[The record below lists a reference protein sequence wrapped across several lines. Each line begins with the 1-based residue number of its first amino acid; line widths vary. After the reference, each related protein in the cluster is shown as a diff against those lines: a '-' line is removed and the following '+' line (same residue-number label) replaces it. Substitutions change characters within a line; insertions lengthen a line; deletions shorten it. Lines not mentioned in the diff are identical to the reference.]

1 MILAKDVKGPDGGV
15 VVAAGAA
22 VEPQVVEALD
32 TVGAGF
38 VYIRPESVQESEELL
53 ARRVETHVRRFFQ
66 YVDPDLDAFDA
77 LFHLT
82 LERTWQAAHSGW
94 ELPCESEMT
103 AQHVEHLRDLFFKG
117 RASVDDLVKHEVSLG
132 AFPDIYVRI
141 KEVLESPTSSAED
154 IARVIATDPG
164 MSTKLL
170 KLVNSPIFGFAT
182 KIDSVPHAV
191 SLAGTQ
197 EISTLAL
204 GISAINYFRDIPKE
218 LISLKSFWRHCIS
231 CAVFA
236 KLIAAELGL
245 PSDRYF
251 TAGLLHDV
259 GRLIMYKNMPYASVQ
274 SLFFARGNFFPL
286 VEAEREVLGFDHTQ
300 VADQLLEQWA
310 FPEFLRVLIARHHSP
325 LEAEDTRSAAVVQL
339 ADNMANAV
347 AVSADGMYVLP
358 GMPAEAW
365 ETLGLGPEKM
375 SAMVEMHDRS
385 VDAITS
391 AFV

>member
-1 MILAKDVKGPDGGV
+1 MVIAKDVKGPDGGV
-15 VVAAGAA
+15 AIAAQTP
-22 VEPQVVEALD
+22 VTPDVIETLD
-32 TVGAGF
+32 TLGAGF
-38 VYIRPESVQESEELL
+38 VFIDPENLEVSEEIL
-53 ARRVETHVRRFFQ
+53 ARRVEAHVRRFFQ
-66 YVDPDLDAFDA
+66 YVDPDLSAFDE
-77 LFHLT
+77 LFRLT
-82 LERTWQAAHSGW
+82 LERTWQAAHQDW

-117 RASVDDLVKHEVSLG
+117 RADVHALIKHEVSLG
-132 AFPDIYVRI
+132 SFPDIYVRI

-164 MSTKLL
+164 MSAKLL
-170 KLVNSPIFGFAT
+170 KLVNSPLFGFAT
-182 KIDSVPHAV
+182 KIESVPHAV
-191 SLAGTQ
+191 SLAGTK

-204 GISAINYFRDIPKE
+204 GISAINYFRDIPPE
-218 LISLKSFWRHCIS
+218 LISLKMFWRHCIS

-236 KLIAAELGL
+236 KLIAAELDL
-245 PSDRYF
+245 PSDRFF

-274 SLFFARGNFFPL
+274 SLFFARGNSFPL
-286 VEAEREVLGFDHTQ
+286 VEAEREVLDFDHAQ
-300 VADQLLEQWA
+300 VADLLLKQWE
-310 FPEFLRVLIARHHSP
+310 FPDHLRALIAHHHSP
-325 LEAEDTRSAAVVQL
+325 MSADDTRAAAVVQL
-339 ADNMANAV
+339 ADNMANAM

-365 ETLGLGPEKM
+365 ETLGLDPSQMEEMIK
-375 SAMVEMHDRS
+375 MHDRS